1 MNDRFFARR
10 TNLCMTSAFCCFA
23 GRATEMSSWGG
34 SSLHGPK
41 FEMNLSLPKALAVR
55 VAEGQPVIPDVMA
68 ASTPARFRGKLK
80 IDATRCPDGCAVCV
94 EVCPTQAISTNP
106 LTIDLGSCV
115 FCPLCVETCPEG
127 AITYT
132 NDYRMAATSRQG
144 LRLGEVADVTPEACS
159 EEIHRLFGRSL
170 KLRSVSAGGC
180 NGCELELNALGNVNF
195 DMGRFGI
202 EFVASPRHA
211 DGIVLSGTTT
221 RNMEHALAATYEA
234 VPAPKLVIL
243 FGACAISAGIFQGSD
258 QLARKYLEKLKIDL
272 YIPGCPPHP
281 LTFIYGLLT
290 YLRKTQTG
298 SKAGKA

>member
-1 MNDRFFARR
+1 MV
-10 TNLCMTSAFCCFA
+10 L
-23 GRATEMSSWGG
+23 
-34 SSLHGPK
+34 K
-41 FEMNLSLPKALAVR
+41 YEMNLPLPKALAVR
-55 VAEGQPVIPDVMA
+55 LAEGQPVIPNVMA

-80 IDATRCPDGCAVCV
+80 IDPTRCPEGCAVCV
-94 EVCPTQAISTNP
+94 EVCPTHAISASP

-115 FCPLCVETCPEG
+115 FCPLCVEACPEG

-132 NDYRMAATSRQG
+132 NDYRMAATSRRG
-144 LRLGEVADVTPEACS
+144 LRLGEVTDVTPEACS
-159 EEIHRLFGRSL
+159 EEIHRIFGRSL

-180 NGCELELNALGNVNF
+180 SGCELELNALSNVNF
-195 DMGRFGI
+195 DLGRFGI

-243 FGACAISAGIFQGSD
+243 FGACAISAGIFQGSN
-258 QLARKYLEKLKIDL
+258 QLAREYLEKLKIDL

-290 YLRKTQTG
+290 YLSKTHAT
-298 SKAGKA
+298 SEAGKA